1 MENTFVLV
9 QEIAKRWGLGY
20 AERLAVLET
29 QAAPAFAQL
38 GDATRQARLRAN
50 LQRQAAYDVVHEEV
64 NRFKGPAPH
73 QNQSRTRGVLG
84 LTEKQFEK
92 ASAKRAAF
100 DVAEAAKPAKPAP
113 RRAVTKAE
121 FKKIKAAAVAN
132 GFMDL
137 LVIGKA
143 WGMKWEKTLEYMSF
157 LDPSVKDTVQL
168 IQGAIEKM
176 DIPQQERRGLYV
188 EEFDRLTAI
197 GAQRQADQDA
207 DQQARNALVDAE
219 TDRLR
224 AENARYEQAKADAF
238 EAWDN
243 RLKAARALVEEK
255 WTEYYAKA
263 KDSRANRD
271 AKIEVA
277 EAAYDEFVVPRT
289 LELRAEIDAL
299 GEEPLSGP
307 RFSKASE
314 IWWTYQHARNA
325 LSLVYGNEVGV
336 YKDAKREAKEDARDF
351 HRESVW
357 KWRKEKNAAIK
368 PLTAAGYEIFME
380 GSESVDRADF
390 DLKSRV

>member
-1 MENTFVLV
+1 MSTC
-9 QEIAKRWGLGY
+9 
-20 AERLAVLET
+20 
-29 QAAPAFAQL
+29 
-38 GDATRQARLRAN
+38 
-50 LQRQAAYDVVHEEV
+50 
-64 NRFKGPAPH
+64 
-73 QNQSRTRGVLG
+73 
-84 LTEKQFEK
+84 
-92 ASAKRAAF
+92 
-100 DVAEAAKPAKPAP
+100 
-113 RRAVTKAE
+113 
-121 FKKIKAAAVAN
+121 
-132 GFMDL
+132 
-137 LVIGKA
+137 
-143 WGMKWEKTLEYMSF
+143 SF

-168 IQGAIEKM
+168 IQGSYRKTWTFHS
-176 DIPQQERRGLYV
+176 QERRGLYRD
-188 EEFDRLTAI
+188 EFDRLTAI
-197 GAQRQADQDA
+197 GKQRVAAQDA

-390 DLKSRV
+390 DLESRV